1 MNRELRNDIDLV
13 ALRLK
18 RMGLPYVAK
27 QFTKQPFATGKSWK
41 PLVED
46 QLFMG
51 NIDRR
56 DMNKAL
62 KILWDWTMNAQ
73 DKGHRLKPVRFNTA
87 ASRVAARYL
96 RASSKNTIRKTT
108 MNTDRKQLIKL
119 AAKRQVGDPVR
130 RVLLAELQKQ
140 STKKVDEEGIIIGY
154 GEGPDGEDARML
166 KMIGPPMSVRDWI
179 KLMEQATPGGYNA
192 FKAAPAGRWLA
203 EHRIKKVMPGREN
216 SVVAYADVSS
226 LSEEGLAELVA
237 EVAEYGAA
245 NIDEASVLAGSPT
258 GKTIIY
264 SWDGQGEEGVGSNA
278 EALRNAPGKKW
289 LRLWWD

>member
-1 MNRELRNDIDLV
+1 MGELPFERRKLVSPVNRELRNDIDLV

-87 ASRVAARYL
+87 ASRVAARHL
-96 RASSKNTIRKTT
+96 RA
-108 MNTDRKQLIKL
+108 
-119 AAKRQVGDPVR
+119 
-130 RVLLAELQKQ
+130 

-166 KMIGPPMSVRDWI
+166 RMIGPPMSVRDWT
-179 KLMEQATPGGYNA
+179 KLMEQATPYGYNA
-192 FKAAPAGRWLA
+192 FKASTAGRWLA
-203 EHRIKKVMPGREN
+203 GHRVKKVMPGRDN
-216 SVVAYADVSS
+216 SVVAYADVSGV
-226 LSEEGLAELVA
+226 SEEGIADMIA
-237 EVAEYGAA
+237 EVSEEGAA
-245 NIDEASVLAGSPT
+245 NIDEASVHAGSPT

-264 SWDGQGEEGVGSNA
+264 SWDGQGYEGLGSNA